1 MDNKQ
6 ISKEHQKIIKK
17 DIEKSLKYREQR
29 LKELQN
35 DKNRIQNYQKKVK
48 AYNEAKFKEYS
59 EILEAIKNSS
69 KDYYQY
75 YKQYEKKHGWKKTTQ
90 LLEKRNFM
98 KQWINFIIPII
109 KPPTLEE
116 SYPIE
121 RIPPDR
127 ITYPSKPS
135 SPSQLPPGQIPKSLP
150 SNQQRSLPSSQIP
163 KSLPPGRIPKEFYDN
178 FDPEEQYINEEKILE
193 NLVRDSAREYL
204 SYRMLRAGFMEY
216 DVERVL
222 EMLSDSQ
229 VYQIVDEIQRKLPL
243 DETSKRKL
251 KSPPNDD
258 YENDIDEATQSYE
271 YVKIMDILNQYEVF
285 L

>member
-6 ISKEHQKIIKK
+6 LSKEHQEIIKK
-17 DIEKSLKYREQR
+17 EIDEALKYRDKR
-29 LKELQN
+29 IKELQN
-35 DKNRIQNYQKKVK
+35 DKNRIQSYQRKVK

-109 KPPTLEE
+109 KPPALEE
-116 SYPIE
+116 LPIE
-121 RIPPDR
+121 RIPSDSDR

-135 SPSQLPPGQIPKSLP
+135 PPPQLPSGQVP
-150 SNQQRSLPSSQIP
+150 R
-163 KSLPPGRIPKEFYDN
+163 LPPFN
-178 FDPEEQYINEEKILE
+178 PEDQYINEEKMME
-193 NLVRDSAREYL
+193 NLVRDTARDYL
-204 SYRMLRAGFMEY
+204 SYRMSKAGFEDY
-216 DVERVL
+216 DIERTF

-229 VYQIVDEIQRKLPL
+229 IYQIVDEILRMLP
-243 DETSKRKL
+243 DEEATQRKL
-251 KSPPNDD
+251 KSPPDD
-258 YENDIDEATQSYE
+258 NYEEDDNSLLHDYE
-271 YVKIMDILNQYEVF
+271 YVKIMDILNRYGVF